1 MMSGATTREMREQIE
16 AQVLGVL
23 TKEPQ
28 HFDVI
33 LEKAQR
39 KHFPATVGWSAS
51 SLDRTVGKW
60 VRAALQ
66 RLRKS
71 GRAEFV
77 GKGQWKLASKGG
89 ES

>member
-1 MMSGATTREMREQIE
+1 MSGATTREMREQIE
-16 AQVLGVL
+16 AQVLGAL
-23 TKEPQ
+23 TKDAQP
-28 HFDVI
+28 FGDI
-33 LEKAQR
+33 LVKVQR
-39 KHFPATVGWSAS
+39 AHFPATVGWATS

-66 RLRKS
+66 RLRKA
-71 GRAEFV
+71 GRAESV